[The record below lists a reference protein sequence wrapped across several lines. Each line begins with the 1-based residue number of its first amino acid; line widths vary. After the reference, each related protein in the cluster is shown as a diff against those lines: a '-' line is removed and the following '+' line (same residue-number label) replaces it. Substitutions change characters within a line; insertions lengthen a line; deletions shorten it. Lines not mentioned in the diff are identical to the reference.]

1 MLVRFYS
8 FEVFFSCKHNLFA
21 CNQPWLFQDNVEFDN
36 GKNEGDEI
44 TSFAEEE
51 VVFIKIQIND
61 KSSRKILLILT
72 MTMKRT
78 GEVGRGSVVRPR
90 R

>member
-1 MLVRFYS
+1 M
-8 FEVFFSCKHNLFA
+8 
-21 CNQPWLFQDNVEFDN
+21 EFDN

-51 VVFIKIQIND
+51 VVVIEMQIND

-72 MTMKRT
+72 MIMKCT

>member
-1 MLVRFYS
+1 M
-8 FEVFFSCKHNLFA
+8 
-21 CNQPWLFQDNVEFDN
+21 EFDN

-61 KSSRKILLILT
+61 KSSRKIILILT
-72 MTMKRT
+72 MMMKCT

>member
-1 MLVRFYS
+1 M
-8 FEVFFSCKHNLFA
+8 
-21 CNQPWLFQDNVEFDN
+21 EFDN

-51 VVFIKIQIND
+51 VVVIEMQIND
-61 KSSRKILLILT
+61 KSSRKIILILT
-72 MTMKRT
+72 MTMKCT
-78 GEVGRGSVVRPR
+78 GEVGRGGAVRPR

>member
-1 MLVRFYS
+1 M
-8 FEVFFSCKHNLFA
+8 
-21 CNQPWLFQDNVEFDN
+21 EFDN

-78 GEVGRGSVVRPR
+78 GEVGRRSVVRPR